1 MNSRNLI
8 NANRLRVIQERV
20 NALKDDNYQVIV
32 QSYSMLT
39 CFAKLRHRT
48 NGNVIKIKAGIADN
62 YLQQFTNDKLVHEG
76 VIIPV

>member
-20 NALKDDNYQVIV
+20 NALLDDNYQVIV

-48 NGNVIKIKAGIADN
+48 NGNVIKIKADITIN